1 MDIEQ
6 VQTSVK
12 LKCKYRLGFFLGL
25 LQERSNNNGK
35 INLLN
40 IGGGSEKKIIETR
53 GKSFLIGILV
63 MKT

>member
-1 MDIEQ
+1 M
-6 VQTSVK
+6 
-12 LKCKYRLGFFLGL
+12 GL

-40 IGGGSEKKIIETR
+40 IGGGGSEKKIIETR